1 MSMILGDKLLIV
13 ATDRISCFDVVLGCG
28 IPEKGRVLTKISLFW
43 FDYLKDIIENH
54 LLSADVE
61 KYPKELAPYRDLL
74 KNRSMLV
81 KKAVFFAAGVYRQ
94 RVSLRFRLERI

>member
-1 MSMILGDKLLIV
+1 MSDPILLKTDYPELKLLRRGKVRDVYDLGDKLLIV

-54 LLSADVE
+54 LLSSDVE
-61 KYPKELAPYRDLL
+61 KYPKELRCT
-74 KNRSMLV
+74 
-81 KKAVFFAAGVYRQ
+81 
-94 RVSLRFRLERI
+94 ERMYMIH